1 MLRKVFRTTRGVY
14 SLGLLLC
21 LAVLLPAVADAQ
33 TRCAI
38 KPAKEAMT
46 QLDPELRRIVAQ
58 RPDSVIGV
66 LLRTRQ
72 EIGDPERPA
81 LEACGLQIG
90 SVIGDIVTGR
100 IRADAAEQLA
110 RHPLVA
116 YMELSRNVRI
126 PPPVLRQDTVPPE
139 PKRPPR

>member
-1 MLRKVFRTTRGVY
+1 MLRKMFRILQA
-14 SLGLLLC
+14 LGLLLC
-21 LAVLLPAVADAQ
+21 LAVFLPGLADAQ

-38 KPAKEAMT
+38 KPTKEAMT
-46 QLDPELRRIVAQ
+46 QPDPELRRIVAQ
-58 RPDSVIGV
+58 RPDSIIGV

-72 EIGDPERPA
+72 EIGDPERAA
-81 LEACGLQIG
+81 LEACGLDIG
-90 SVIGDIVTGR
+90 SVIGEIVTGR

-126 PPPVLRQDTVPPE
+126 PPPVLRQDTARPE